1 MLLFF
6 DCKDT
11 TIFLYSEKYYWI
23 TLDQPPVTDSLLKTV
38 FPRSADFSKWLLAR
52 FWPLQLQ

>member
-6 DCKDT
+6 GCKDT

-23 TLDQPPVTDSLLKTV
+23 TLDQPPVTDSFLKTV
-38 FPRSADFSKWLLAR
+38 SPLSADFSKWLLAR
-52 FWPLQLQ
+52 VWPPQLQ